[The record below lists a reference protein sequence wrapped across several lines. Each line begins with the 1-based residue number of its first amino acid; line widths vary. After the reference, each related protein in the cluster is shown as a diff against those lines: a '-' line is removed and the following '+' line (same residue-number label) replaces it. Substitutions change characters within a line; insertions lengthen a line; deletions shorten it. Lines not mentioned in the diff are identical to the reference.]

1 MAKQKGIIP
10 LKGTIGNITFYKS
23 ADGYLARE
31 KGGVDGNRIANDPAF
46 QRTRENGAEFGRAG
60 VAGKILR
67 TAIRTLL
74 QATSDAKM
82 VGRLTREM
90 VKVLQ
95 ADTVS
100 PRGFRNVV
108 SGELEMLEGFEFNI
122 NSKLG
127 TTLFAP
133 FTATVNRVTGE
144 LTVNIASFI
153 PSNMV
158 AAPAGSTH
166 FKIISGGAEVNFES
180 EESVSTISNTAELPL
195 TNAPTAVI
203 NLTSEVTANTGL
215 PIFLVVGIEFYQE
228 VNGTMYSLKN
238 NAFNALSLVRVSLD

>member
-1 MAKQKGIIP
+1 M
-10 LKGTIGNITFYKS
+10 
-23 ADGYLARE
+23 
-31 KGGVDGNRIANDPAF
+31 
-46 QRTRENGAEFGRAG
+46 
-60 VAGKILR
+60 R

-166 FKIISGGAEVNFES
+166 FKIIS
-180 EESVSTISNTAELPL
+180 EERKLI
-195 TNAPTAVI
+195 
-203 NLTSEVTANTGL
+203 
-215 PIFLVVGIEFYQE
+215 
-228 VNGTMYSLKN
+228 
-238 NAFNALSLVRVSLD
+238 